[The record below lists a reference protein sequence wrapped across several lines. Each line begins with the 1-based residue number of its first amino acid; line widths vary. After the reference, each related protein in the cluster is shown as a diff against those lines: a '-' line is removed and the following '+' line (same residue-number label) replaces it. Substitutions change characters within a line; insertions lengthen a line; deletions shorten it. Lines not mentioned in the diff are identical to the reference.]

1 MTAASKSAPS
11 NRNFLV
17 TLLAIALTLVLLG
30 VGAFVYLFSGSP
42 LSLLSGSDRPIA
54 AATTLIPARSPF
66 TFSLLTRP
74 ERLIDLQQALADAD
88 QRQSV
93 RDEIDQLQQTLLT
106 ATGLDY
112 ERDLLPWMG
121 EEVTFAYTNAD
132 LDGDRANGRQPGS
145 MLLIE
150 IAPDRLTQA
159 QQFLQAFW
167 QRRSLT
173 GDVPKAQKL
182 SGVRV
187 LFSEAEDERAAPS
200 LTSATALVGSQFV
213 IFANDVRVLQQSI
226 RAAQIGQSLA
236 QNADYRQRADQL
248 PKDRIALAYFEPAVI
263 TGSASDKNITD
274 SKRVA
279 VSFGLTRSGLVANT
293 FMSPPSP
300 DLPSQDSQR
309 ADTRNPQMN
318 ASSVLSADLLRYLPA
333 DSQLAFA
340 SHNLSELPFA
350 LVDAGFSLN
359 ALPDFLR
366 LGETTQIGVS
376 SLWGWAREYAIAQL
390 GSNSRDWIAVVNHD
404 SAGIDRLDGAATAQG
419 YSSIPIAI
427 GDRQATAWTR
437 LKASNRR
444 RSRRSATSG
453 LETELLGLHLQQ
465 DTQQDTYEIFAGS
478 LSAMESALAA
488 TQYPLA
494 QTPRFEQA
502 IAPLPKAD
510 EGFVYLD
517 WPAIAPSLSQN
528 LPIFNLIQIA
538 AQPLLAHVDTLALTH
553 SDSTVSAFIQ
563 LSESPSR

>member
-1 MTAASKSAPS
+1 M
-11 NRNFLV
+11 
-17 TLLAIALTLVLLG
+17 LLAIALTLVLLG

-66 TFSLLTRP
+66 TISLLTRP
-74 ERLIDLQQALADAD
+74 ERLIDLQQALADAE
-88 QRQSV
+88 QRQSA
-93 RDEIDQLQQTLLT
+93 RDEIDQLEQTLLA

-121 EEVTFAYTNAD
+121 EEVTFAYTDAD
-132 LDGDRANGRQPGS
+132 LDGDRANGQQPGS

-159 QQFLQAFW
+159 QQFLQTFW
-167 QRRSLT
+167 QQRSLA

-187 LFSEAEDERAAPS
+187 LFSKAQGERAATS

-236 QNADYRQRADQL
+236 QNAGYRQRADQL
-248 PKDRIALAYFEPAVI
+248 LKDRIALAYFEPAVI
-263 TGSASDKNITD
+263 TASKLKEDSSAKDAID
-274 SKRVA
+274 PKRVA

-293 FMSPPSP
+293 FMSPPS
-300 DLPSQDSQR
+300 QDRPR
-309 ADTRNPQMN
+309 ANTRNPQMN
-318 ASSVLSADLLRYLPA
+318 DSSVLSTSLLRYLPA

-340 SHNLSELPFA
+340 SHGLSELPFA

-366 LGETTQIGVS
+366 LGETTPVGVS
-376 SLWGWAREYAIAQL
+376 SLWNWAREGYAIAQL
-390 GSNSRDWIAVVNHD
+390 GSNNRDWIAVVNHD
-404 SAGIDRLDGAATAQG
+404 SVGIDRLDGAAIAQG
-419 YSSIPIAI
+419 YSSVPIAI
-427 GDRQATAWTR
+427 GERQATAWTR

-444 RSRRSATSG
+444 RSSRRSSGRSATSG

-465 DTQQDTYEIFAGS
+465 DTYEIFAGS
-478 LSAMESALAA
+478 LLAMESALAA
-488 TQYPLA
+488 AQYPLA
-494 QTPRFEQA
+494 QTPRFERA
-502 IAPLPKAD
+502 IAPLPKSD

-528 LPIFNLIQIA
+528 LPVFNLIHIA
-538 AQPLLAHVDTLALTH
+538 AQPLLAHVDTLALTRN
-553 SDSTVSAFIQ
+553 DSTVSAFIQ
-563 LSESPSR
+563 LSESPRR